1 MRRRSLVHAAVAAS
15 AIALVVSG
23 CGGSSSGGGSAP
35 KAAKNEFNAGVTGV
49 RNVSSKTGGT
59 LNLIAD
65 SDCDYYD
72 PARTYYGHC
81 WDMQRLFSR
90 SLMGYDAKPGESGLN
105 AVPDLAQS
113 AGTSDDGGKTWTYK
127 LRPGL
132 KYETGDTITSKD
144 VKYAI
149 ERVFAGSVINGGP
162 TYYVT
167 YLCPTALNSSG
178 GCDSY
183 KGPYKDKDPNH
194 LGLSTITTPD
204 DNTIVFHLNQK
215 VGDWNYIMALPGSTP
230 VPIAYDQGPKGGAKY
245 TFHPISSGPYM
256 FQSYSPGKS
265 LTLVRNPN
273 WQASTDPFRKA
284 LVDKVVFTIDT
295 NDEDVDNRLLNNI
308 ADVDI
313 NGVGVQVSTQSKI
326 LTNPT
331 LKARADNPVTGAT
344 RYLAID
350 QNIAPFNNINC
361 RIAVQYGVSKVDWQT
376 ARGGPIG
383 GGDIATTML
392 NPDVKGFTH
401 FDLYPDNIG
410 QGDVA
415 KAKDYLQKCGK
426 PNGFSTHLATTTTT
440 NGKNMATAVQSS
452 LKRVGINVTIDA
464 GRRSPTS
471 RRSSTHSRPTGRPS
485 YGSSTARSR

>member
-1 MRRRSLVHAAVAAS
+1 
-15 AIALVVSG
+15 
-23 CGGSSSGGGSAP
+23 
-35 KAAKNEFNAGVTGV
+35 
-49 RNVSSKTGGT
+49 
-59 LNLIAD
+59 
-65 SDCDYYD
+65 
-72 PARTYYGHC
+72 
-81 WDMQRLFSR
+81 
-90 SLMGYDAKPGESGLN
+90 
-105 AVPDLAQS
+105 
-113 AGTSDDGGKTWTYK
+113 
-127 LRPGL
+127 
-132 KYETGDTITSKD
+132 
-144 VKYAI
+144 
-149 ERVFAGSVINGGP
+149 
-162 TYYVT
+162 
-167 YLCPTALNSSG
+167 
-178 GCDSY
+178 
-183 KGPYKDKDPNH
+183 
-194 LGLSTITTPD
+194 
-204 DNTIVFHLNQK
+204 
-215 VGDWNYIMALPGSTP
+215 
-230 VPIAYDQGPKGGAKY
+230 VPIAYDQGANGGAKY
-245 TFHPISSGPYM
+245 TFHPVSDGPYK
-256 FQSYSPGKS
+256 FAAYPPGKS
-265 LTLVRNPN
+265 LTLVRNTQ
-273 WQASTDPFRKA
+273 WQQASDPIRKA
-284 LVDKVVFTIDT
+284 LVDKVVFTVDT

-313 NGVGVQVSTQSKI
+313 NGVGLQVPTPLKI

-331 LKARADNPVTGAT
+331 LKARADNPITGAT
-344 RYLAID
+344 RYLAIESKVP
-350 QNIAPFNNINC
+350 PFDNINC

-471 RRSSTHSRPTGRPS
+471 RRSSTHSRPTGRSS